1 MTNKLTFKEFLNI
14 HKEDTLEEI
23 QAKYLEEAGMISSTL
38 AIKKQNDAIRHGKNV
53 LRAKSVEDKLDSLA
67 RQGVAIASLAT
78 MAVASSGE
86 DSAMSKVA
94 TAVSIR
100 KI

>member
-1 MTNKLTFKEFLNI
+1 MTNKLTFQEFLNR
-14 HKEDTLEEI
+14 HKQDTLEEI

-38 AIKKQNDAIRHGKNV
+38 AIKKQNDAIRHGKHV
-53 LRAKSVEDKLDSLA
+53 LRAKSVEDKLDALA

-86 DSAMSKVA
+86 DSSMSKVA
-94 TAVSIR
+94 TAVSVRSI
-100 KI
+100 

>member
-1 MTNKLTFKEFLNI
+1 MTNKLTFQEFLNR

-53 LRAKSVEDKLDSLA
+53 LRAKSVEDKLDALA

-78 MAVASSGE
+78 MSVASSGE

-94 TAVSIR
+94 TAVSVRSI
-100 KI
+100 